1 MSLLWARVVQ
11 RADRLD
17 VLQRSW
23 LSWRSCVVARS
34 RQSKKVMKLKEPN
47 LVQSVIILVVGLAMF
62 LYSLLLY
69 VTVLLRV

>member
-1 MSLLWARVVQ
+1 
-11 RADRLD
+11 
-17 VLQRSW
+17 
-23 LSWRSCVVARS
+23 
-34 RQSKKVMKLKEPN
+34 MKLKEPN